1 MKLTDG
7 RIASRACIEIPYNT
21 ILSKNRM
28 WRHGRGRTYINPGTK
43 AEINAIAVLLK
54 ACRCQWEVRKLF
66 VHVMVYRPDMRADPV
81 NFLDAI
87 LDGVKVAT
95 GVDDRY
101 YSGSW
106 DWKLDK
112 GNPRIEIEVKQSVK
126 GLDDAAKNNDDN

>member
-1 MKLTDG
+1 VKGKIT
-7 RIASRACIEIPYNT
+7 IPYNT

-28 WRHGRGRTYINPGTK
+28 WRHGRGRTYINPATK
-43 AEINAIAVLLK
+43 AEIGAIAMMLK
-54 ACRCQWEVRKLF
+54 AKRIHWNIGKLF
-66 VHVMVYRPDMRADPV
+66 VNVVVYRPDMRADPV

-106 DWKLDK
+106 DWQLDK
-112 GNPRIEIEVKQSVK
+112 EKPRIEITVWQEEEDERIHSH
-126 GLDDAAKNNDDN
+126 AHP